1 MTDTTVPQRIR
12 ARREYL
18 NIDQATLAKA
28 IGRSRTT
35 ITAMEMGRT
44 VITTE
49 HLDAFAKVLRVDP
62 AYFYGENEAPPHPV
76 NLADEASK
84 LVAALSPTG
93 QKYALAML
101 RGILASEIKEEQPD
115 GEEEPI

>member
-49 HLDAFAKVLRVDP
+49 HLAAFAKVLRVDP
-62 AYFYGENEAPPHPV
+62 SYFYGENEVAPHPV
-76 NLADEASK
+76 NLAEEASK
-84 LVAALSPTG
+84 LVAAMSPIG
-93 QKYALAML
+93 QKYAVAML
-101 RGILASEIKEEQPD
+101 RGLLSSEITEEQPETD
-115 GEEEPI
+115 GE

>member
-49 HLDAFAKVLRVDP
+49 HLVAFAKVLRVDP
-62 AYFYGENEAPPHPV
+62 SYFYGDAPPPS
-76 NLADEASK
+76 NEDLPAEASQ
-84 LVAALSPTG
+84 LVAAMSSTG

-101 RGILASEIKEEQPD
+101 RGLLSSEITEEQPEID
-115 GEEEPI
+115 GE